1 MGMGTQHY
9 RRGDT
14 MVVPANLPTVT
25 RTSEASL
32 SVPYLAVAIEVDF
45 SVVLDIESK
54 TSLAARS
61 RPASTDAELQDALR
75 RLIRLLDRPDSLPVL
90 RPGLIL
96 EIHHWLLAGVH
107 GDELRQLSLPD
118 GRARRIAKA
127 VALLRADYSKPIS
140 IDQLAAAA
148 TMGRAAFHRHFRAI
162 TSMSPLQYQK
172 KIRLTEARRLIFDGV
187 PPGRASA
194 EVGYASVTQFSR
206 EYSRVFGLPP
216 GRDRQVRTASPFD

>member
-1 MGMGTQHY
+1 MGTGTRHY

-25 RTSEASL
+25 RTTAASA
-32 SVPYLAVAIEVDF
+32 SDPYLAVAIAVDF
-45 SVVLDIESK
+45 STVLDIESK
-54 TSLAARS
+54 TARES
-61 RPASTDAELQDALR
+61 RARPGSTDAELQDALC
-75 RLIRLLDRPDSLPVL
+75 RLIRLLDRPGSLGVL
-90 RPGLIL
+90 RPGLML

-127 VALLRADYSKPIS
+127 VALLRAGYARPIP
-140 IDQLAAAA
+140 IDELAAAA

-194 EVGYASVTQFSR
+194 EVGYASVTQFTR
-206 EYSRVFGLPP
+206 EYSRAFGLPP
-216 GRDRQVRTASPFD
+216 VRDRQGRMIGA